1 MKCKPLGET
10 FIPTFARPVINPNS
24 SSTIDFI
31 ICPKSYLEE
40 NRIIKAQVVQPPQ
53 DPVDI
58 DESLITEANQ
68 KKDFLPTTS
77 HKTVVAHLTVP
88 ILKTYFREYKP
99 TQETIRKPNQ
109 PKTLEQTE
117 QVSKEIE
124 KRIIEDP
131 LLQIFL
137 TSDNERDIE
146 NQITSDFL
154 RSRQHHKRITNARNR
169 AEQLLDQELSNDNL
183 ANILNIRY
191 EKIHTEVLTE
201 ICGLKK
207 EIKPS
212 YKTFYNYPT
221 VYLMKRIKN
230 AANRLANA
238 LQKRK
243 QPYEFPSLRTPT
255 TTN

>member
-1 MKCKPLGET
+1 MRN
-10 FIPTFARPVINPNS
+10 FHSRPVINPNS

-53 DPVDI
+53 EILTNPALLKPI
-58 DESLITEANQ
+58 R

-77 HKTVVAHLTVP
+77 HKTVVAHLTLP

-99 TQETIRKPNQ
+99 AQETIRKPNQ

-124 KRIIEDP
+124 KRITEDP

-146 NQITSDFL
+146 NQITSDSL

-191 EKIHTEVLTE
+191 EKIHT
-201 ICGLKK
+201 
-207 EIKPS
+207 S
-212 YKTFYNYPT
+212 
-221 VYLMKRIKN
+221 
-230 AANRLANA
+230 NRNM
-238 LQKRK
+238 R
-243 QPYEFPSLRTPT
+243 S
-255 TTN
+255 